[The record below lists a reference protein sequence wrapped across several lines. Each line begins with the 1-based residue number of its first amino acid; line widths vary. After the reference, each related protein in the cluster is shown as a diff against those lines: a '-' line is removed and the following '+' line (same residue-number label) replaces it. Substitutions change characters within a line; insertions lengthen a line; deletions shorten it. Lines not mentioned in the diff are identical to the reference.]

1 MTSTLPAP
9 SIHRRLNLTGTYNF
23 RDLGG
28 FPAETGTTRWNK
40 LFRSDALHQLDQ
52 TARDLLRERRLALV
66 IDLREQE
73 ELDDSPTALDGVGH
87 RVAHLPVYAGE
98 IDLDGANFDL
108 TVVYRRIVENYGHR
122 LTRAVRA
129 IAGSGDDPTLVHCT
143 AGKDRTG
150 LVIALTLAAVGVDQ
164 RDIVADYA
172 MSEILLAGEWAFAM
186 AEKMRARGLPD
197 GVDVDHLVGA
207 SPAALMRA
215 TLDSITTAH
224 GGVRGYLHAHG
235 MTESE
240 FDDLRR
246 ALVA

>member
-9 SIHRRLNLTGTYNF
+9 THHRRLNLTGTYNF

-28 FPAETGTTRWNK
+28 FATDAGTTKWNK
-40 LFRSDALHQLDQ
+40 LFRSDALHRLDQ
-52 TARDLLRERRLALV
+52 PARDLLRERKLALV
-66 IDLREQE
+66 IDLREQQ
-73 ELDDSPTALDGVGH
+73 ELDDNPTALDGVGH
-87 RVAHLPVYAGE
+87 RVEHLPVYEGE

-108 TVVYRRIVENYGHR
+108 AVVYGEMVQRYGHR

-129 IAGSGDDPTLVHCT
+129 IARSGDDPTVVHCT

-150 LVIALTLAAVGVDQ
+150 LVVALTLAAVGVDQ

-172 MSEILLAGEWAFAM
+172 MSEVLLAGDWARAM

-197 GVDVDHLVGA
+197 GVDVDRLVGA
-207 SPAALMRA
+207 SPAVLMRA

-224 GGVRGYLHAHG
+224 HSVRGYLHAHG
-235 MTESE
+235 MTDGE
-240 FDDLRR
+240 FDDLRS